1 MTNRRFKVVLDPGH
15 GGHDPGAVGPT
26 GLKEKDVT
34 LAVARRAAS
43 LLAPLVD
50 VKLTRDTD
58 RDFSPVGKPFSSD
71 IDIGHRARQLVNK
84 SGADVCV
91 SIHCNSFASGSGANG
106 VETWYNNSQS
116 QTLAAAIQ
124 QRLVVHTGR
133 RDRGVKTGTFGM
145 IRIPTMPSCLP
156 ELPFISNP
164 QEEVL
169 LRDPAFQDKCAR
181 AIVDGVLEFLGV
193 TGRLQ
198 QTPQTPPPE
207 DASWQTG
214 MKLTVN
220 GRPTRVPL
228 RIMDGR
234 TQALLD
240 GNWIQLRTLAQ
251 LLGAAVDWDPVTQTV
266 KFLIKGDE

>member
-1 MTNRRFKVVLDPGH
+1 M
-15 GGHDPGAVGPT
+15 
-26 GLKEKDVT
+26 
-34 LAVARRAAS
+34 
-43 LLAPLVD
+43 LAPLVD
-50 VKLTRDTD
+50 VQLTRDTD

-91 SIHCNSFASGSGANG
+91 SIHCNSLSTKPKAHG
-106 VETWYNNSQS
+106 VETWYHEGAAVSVRS
-116 QTLAAAIQ
+116 KALAAAV
-124 QRLVVHTGR
+124 QRKIAEYTGR
-133 RDRGVKTGTFGM
+133 ANRGVKVGTFGM
-145 IRIPTMPSCLP
+145 IRIPIMPSALV

-164 QEEVL
+164 QEEIL
-169 LRDPAFQDKCAR
+169 LRAPAFQDKCAR

-240 GNWIQLRTLAQ
+240 GNWIQLRILAH

-266 KFLIKGDE
+266 KFLIKGEG